1 MVILRGAYTPR
12 ILRYAAAVAESGMKS
27 SAGKYD
33 TALLGSS
40 KVKLTS
46 EQTQKDDRP
55 HHDESR
61 QDFTPENVDA
71 PSLDGSP
78 RSAAGSQKVRGRSRD
93 HMCDILR
100 CDPMVAFGVCSV
112 TCSAGIVFACLITG
126 FSPRN
131 PARGSL
137 GCALITLRYAPAVAE
152 SRQR

>member
-1 MVILRGAYTPR
+1 MTATWLFVGPNRRRSMVILRGAYTPR

-93 HMCDILR
+93 HMCDI
-100 CDPMVAFGVCSV
+100 
-112 TCSAGIVFACLITG
+112 FACLITPT
-126 FSPRN
+126 FRSIPSELMN
-131 PARGSL
+131 FQGSIE
-137 GCALITLRYAPAVAE
+137 C
-152 SRQR
+152 SS